1 MNRLLVIG
9 LLLLLGACG
18 SASPYSYDPPGES
31 AAEHGGGPGPGN
43 VPINP
48 AVTTSGW

>member
-1 MNRLLVIG
+1 MNRFVALAV
-9 LLLLLGACG
+9 LLLLGAC
-18 SASPYSYDPPGES
+18 SAAPYSYDTSTDES

-48 AVTTSGW
+48 SSTSPGP

>member
-1 MNRLLVIG
+1 MSRSLTIAL
-9 LLLLLGACG
+9 LLLLLGAC
-18 SASPYSYDPPGES
+18 SMSPYTYDPTMES

-48 AVTTSGW
+48 AVTTPGW